1 MGEISF
7 MLSHR
12 QRKFME
18 LAAREDGV
26 CPYDQPK
33 GSPVLTNNEIEPLIA
48 AHLIAS
54 PKDETDIVWFTTLKG
69 DRVLAEIASAHTT
82 QKSRGVR

>member
-26 CPYDQPK
+26 APYDMPK
-33 GSPVLTNNEIEPLIA
+33 GAPILKADEIEPLIA

-54 PKDETDIVWFTTLKG
+54 PNDETNIVWLTTLKG
-69 DRVLAEIASAHTT
+69 DRVLADLANLTKARRDE
-82 QKSRGVR
+82 R